1 MLTAR
6 RILLTA
12 LLAALLFPAPSAA
25 QQREFR
31 IARPLPTLRVGAVDT
46 VKFDATADNG
56 RRVASPAG
64 RCLSYTPTIV
74 QVEWNVV
81 MRALA
86 PGRGVLAC
94 AWMPGSDGLL
104 IDTASVVVVAAEQPA
119 PPGPG
124 TREPDL
130 EETFAYTSTAQLLA
144 SPLYARSEDINS
156 GRIALDTSVR
166 YDGHPTMRYDY
177 PARGPDGRDYTIS
190 RTIDLRGQVVTEVW
204 VEAVVRFDPHFT
216 LDGGADH
223 IGKALKLL
231 HVGVYGPAGR
241 FGLNFENGDG
251 GQLNAEGPNDAYE
264 ALYLRGSVKPRALFD
279 GQWHVLRY
287 HVRLGSPALHEFWVD
302 GVYHGQRTGSTSA
315 TRLWAIALAR
325 NLNQGPPREQSL
337 WWGRVR
343 VWFADPGWTPEG

>member
-1 MLTAR
+1 AGRDMGRRRMAVTCGSLDAEASVEGVRVKGEAAGTAR
-6 RILLTA
+6 VVCIWQGIADMVVLTVGTPE
-12 LLAALLFPAPSAA
+12 PAPDPDP
-25 QQREFR
+25 QPDPE
-31 IARPLPTLRVGAVDT
+31 P
-46 VKFDATADNG
+46 
-56 RRVASPAG
+56 
-64 RCLSYTPTIV
+64 
-74 QVEWNVV
+74 E
-81 MRALA
+81 
-86 PGRGVLAC
+86 
-94 AWMPGSDGLL
+94 
-104 IDTASVVVVAAEQPA
+104 EPA
-119 PPGPG
+119 PTPDPG

-156 GRIALDTSVR
+156 GRMALDTSVR
-166 YDGHPTMRYDY
+166 YDGQPTMRYDY

-315 TRLWAIALAR
+315 TRLWA
-325 NLNQGPPREQSL
+325 
-337 WWGRVR
+337 
-343 VWFADPGWTPEG
+343 